1 MCSYRVRRFWQ
12 TRKIF
17 LWFFLLTAE
26 GIVKTEMKRLRQCQ
40 FSQTQSLIYIS
51 ILSGRWRKILLSWD
65 SNVFKIPFWGFR
77 NVHYSL
83 LAELLMF
90 SLNDSERGS
99 LNSDVVNDAPT
110 LHFNPGPLQYYTG
123 NDSQD
128 YLTSYWVQGSQK
140 NLDLASFRIFNNCLS
155 CSKWIHLTM
164 KNSSTIPNISNK
176 LI

>member
-1 MCSYRVRRFWQ
+1 MCYRVRRFWQ

-140 NLDLASFRIFNNCLS
+140 TGIWLHFVYLTIVFFVLNESFWLLVNVS
-155 CSKWIHLTM
+155 MEEHK
-164 KNSSTIPNISNK
+164 
-176 LI
+176 